1 MRRVLRTDGS
11 IYLHIDHT
19 AHAWV
24 KAMMDSIFGR
34 RNFLNEIVWCYKS
47 GGASPK
53 RHFSRKHDSILL
65 YKRGSQYT
73 FNPQREKSYNRQLKP
88 YRFAG
93 VEEFEDEVGWYTL
106 VGMKDYW
113 QIDMVGRTSSERT
126 GFPTQKP
133 LALYERMVLVSSNPG
148 DIVLDPFC
156 GCATTPISAERLDRQ
171 WVGID
176 IWEGALDVVKQRM
189 EDNRQLLSDPNPQI
203 QYQAAP
209 PDRTDEGEVAAPILR
224 LKLQRPTEPWQR
236 LTHAQIVEHL
246 VAAQS
251 SSGFVMCGGCG
262 RVLER
267 EFMELDHILPRADGG
282 ANDIT
287 NRILLCRPC
296 NGRKSASLTLT
307 GLVRQNR
314 KVGWMQ
320 NDDRTKLAQSSAR
333 LRADA
338 VRDGMLQEVN

>member
-1 MRRVLRTDGS
+1 M
-11 IYLHIDHT
+11 
-19 AHAWV
+19 
-24 KAMMDSIFGR
+24 
-34 RNFLNEIVWCYKS
+34 
-47 GGASPK
+47 
-53 RHFSRKHDSILL
+53 
-65 YKRGSQYT
+65 
-73 FNPQREKSYNRQLKP
+73 
-88 YRFAG
+88 
-93 VEEFEDEVGWYTL
+93 
-106 VGMKDYW
+106 
-113 QIDMVGRTSSERT
+113 
-126 GFPTQKP
+126 
-133 LALYERMVLVSSNPG
+133 
-148 DIVLDPFC
+148 
-156 GCATTPISAERLDRQ
+156 
-171 WVGID
+171 
-176 IWEGALDVVKQRM
+176 
-189 EDNRQLLSDPNPQI
+189 LSDPNPQI

-320 NDDRTKLAQSSAR
+320 DDDRAKLAQSSAR

-338 VRDGMLQEVN
+338 VRDGMLQEVT